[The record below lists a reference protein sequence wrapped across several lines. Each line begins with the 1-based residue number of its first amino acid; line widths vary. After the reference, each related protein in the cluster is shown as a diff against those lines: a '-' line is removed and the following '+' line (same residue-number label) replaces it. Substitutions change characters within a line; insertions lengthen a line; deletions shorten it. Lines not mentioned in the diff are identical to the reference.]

1 MRWFGLFGTLL
12 VLFASAGAEEVDSTQ
27 LKRAFAGSIVAL
39 RQPLRGSE
47 ISFESDGKPVP
58 PIQRGTFAHDALFR
72 IDDLRLEGRSLQLIC
87 HRVILFAR
95 TDSKGIEFFPTDE
108 KARISIVLTS
118 READS
123 TRRSLDG
130 IFRHP
135 NETSDLLTNYAHAF
149 THDGTLEPDRPV
161 VRCQL
166 QPIARPAPYGPAGG
180 KMVAKVIVNEHGE
193 PEAIGVISSPKSKGD
208 TKIFVETLWNW
219 RFAPY
224 LKEGKPTACT
234 ATIGMKFEP
243 PRPHA
248 RLR

>member
-1 MRWFGLFGTLL
+1 MRWLCVCGTLL
-12 VLFASAGAEEVDSTQ
+12 VLLASAGAEEVDPAQ
-27 LKRAFAGSIVAL
+27 LKRALTGSIVAL

-47 ISFESDGKPVP
+47 IAFESDGKPVP

-72 IDDLRLEGRSLQLIC
+72 IDDLKLEGRSLQLTC

-95 TDSKGIEFFPTDE
+95 TTSTAIEFFPTDE
-108 KARISIVLTS
+108 KTRISIVLTS
-118 READS
+118 REAAS

-130 IFRHP
+130 VFRHP
-135 NETSDLLTNYAHAF
+135 NETSDLLTSYAHAF

-180 KMVAKVIVNEHGE
+180 KMIAKVIVNEHGE

-219 RFAPY
+219 RFAPH

-234 ATIGMKFEP
+234 ATIGIRFDPRP
-243 PRPHA
+243 PRP